1 MSLKLDF
8 HPIGPKGQW
17 GFFCHTPASHN
28 LLVPSFIRA
37 RKSGRDPD
45 SGIFDG
51 PGFFTVF

>member
-8 HPIGPKGQW
+8 RPIGPKGQW